1 MKGEGCRVLGLEFR
15 VRGHER
21 VLAKRVRVK
30 ARHFLLDACESALG
44 VEGVGFK
51 IWGSGSRA

>member
-1 MKGEGCRVLGLEFR
+1 MLGAEFR

-30 ARHFLLDACESALG
+30 ARHFLLDACESALR
-44 VEGVGFK
+44 VEDVGFK
-51 IWGSGSRA
+51 VWGSGSKV